1 MTVRYSTNW
10 MGPINKQWY
19 IDRGLEPWTYSAGRI
34 DCRGTGLG
42 KYGDEIGLDPMTNE
56 SWVSFS
62 QWLSTVETD
71 AMWNLKE
78 LVEQYEKTNPKIEWY
93 ENESKRC

>member
-10 MGPINKQWY
+10 MGPINKYWY
-19 IDRGLEPWTYSAGRI
+19 EKRNLEPWTYSAGRI

-42 KYGDEIGLDPMTNE
+42 RYGDEIGLDPMKNE

-62 QWLSTVETD
+62 NWLNTLVTPN
-71 AMWNLKE
+71 MWSLKK
-78 LVEQYEKTNPKIEWY
+78 LLEQYELEGQPKIEWWIDA
-93 ENESKRC
+93 E